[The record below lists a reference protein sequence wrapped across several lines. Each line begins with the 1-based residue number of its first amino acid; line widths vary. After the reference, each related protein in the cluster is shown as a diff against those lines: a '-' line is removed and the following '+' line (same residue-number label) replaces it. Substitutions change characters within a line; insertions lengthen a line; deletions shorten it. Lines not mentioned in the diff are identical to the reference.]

1 MFSYIVGKV
10 ISINKKTITLENNY
24 VGYVINVT
32 KPDNFEVNKIKKLYL
47 YKHMSTNNKNNLIE
61 ELYGFELYEY
71 KELFLLLIA
80 INGIGPKTALNVCS
94 NDIMTLKQL
103 ITQRDI
109 QSLSILDGITP
120 KYARLIVDNLCDVFT
135 TRNMEQKGV
144 DVSKLVQ
151 ALKSLGYATKDIELA
166 IKHIN
171 VNNKDMDLSDLIS
184 QSIKLIAQGQ
194 ENDKLIK
201 AN

>member
-1 MFSYIVGKV
+1 MVGKI
-10 ISINKKTITLENNY
+10 ISINKKTITVENNY

-32 KPDNFEVNKIKKLYL
+32 KPDKFEINKIKKLYL

-61 ELYGFELYEY
+61 ELYGFEQYEY
-71 KELFLLLIA
+71 KELFLLLIN
-80 INGIGPKTALNVCS
+80 INGIGPKTALNVCN
-94 NDIMTLKQL
+94 NDITTLKQL
-103 ITQRDI
+103 IGQRDI

-135 TRNMEQKGV
+135 NQDAEQKGI
-144 DVSKLVQ
+144 DLSKLVQ
-151 ALKSLGYATKDIELA
+151 ALKSLGYGSKDIELA
-166 IKHIN
+166 LKHLN
-171 VNNKDMDLSDLIS
+171 LNNKDIDLSDLIS

-194 ENDKLIK
+194 EHAIDFK

>member
-1 MFSYIVGKV
+1 VGKV